1 MTEQDVNIA
10 RVLNQDTVADSAER
24 VEKGVA
30 RAEAQVA
37 LSDGVTFLF
46 ARMWTVLAVIVAP
59 LFALLAK
66 SIHGKTDESTDR
78 PT

>member
-66 SIHGKTDESTDR
+66 SIHGKTDGSTDR